1 MSRIIRFVPALL
13 IALPLLDVPG
23 AAVAQ
28 QAPAAPNAQ
37 SAPNANRDAEIA
49 AATAEGMAEALRR
62 AQGGDW
68 VAQHFLAQAYY
79 SGQGVPKDPA
89 TGMYWMKKA
98 ADGGFARAQA
108 RLALTYNNYGRPP
121 TDPQA
126 AYRYASMAAKQGD
139 TIGYYA
145 MGLFNEYAVGT
156 PRDIDKAL
164 EFYADAAGAG
174 NPASLFNMGQLFA
187 SGVGVPQGAG
197 AGKASEAEVRALYS
211 GTMYA
216 LAEQRGY
223 KLPDDVSRTVEPI
236 AALLLAGFLSLP
248 IAGNAFAH
256 EAAGLAYLNGRRVPK
271 DTAVGIAALKRAA
284 EGGSASAAAR
294 LGMEYY
300 RGVNVPRDNPQAV
313 RYFQQAAKAG
323 NEVGYYGLGIYSK
336 YGAVLPKD
344 QGVAN
349 QYFGRAIQGFDGY
362 SAFNLGI
369 AYKDGLGLAPNRAVA
384 NYLFLVARQRNISQA
399 ANFLSAEQS
408 RSAGPVATPRP
419 AGGTA
424 PLPVTVASVPAGPRF
439 ALVIGNS
446 DYAGGLPRLTNP
458 GNDADLMAT
467 ALKKTGFQVQ
477 TVKNADQMTMKKAI
491 AAFGD
496 RVRSAG
502 ASATAM
508 FYYAGHGV
516 QSDGVNF
523 LIPVNAAI
531 TAKADLD
538 LYGVSA
544 ASVLSQLEGARAM
557 TNIIVLDA
565 CRNTPFP
572 SGSRGGFG
580 TGGLAE
586 LRARNGTFIAYSTA
600 PGEVAA
606 DGAGR
611 NSPFTLALAQNIQ
624 KPGDPVE
631 IVFRNVRRDVRT
643 ATNDAQ
649 TPWDSSSLTTDFA
662 FQPK

>member
-1 MSRIIRFVPALL
+1 MARIIRLSPAVLS
-13 IALPLLDVPG
+13 ALPLLLVPV
-23 AAVAQ
+23 AAIAQ
-28 QAPAAPNAQ
+28 PAPAAQNTQP
-37 SAPNANRDAEIA
+37 APNANRDREIA

-68 VAQHFLAQAYY
+68 VAQHFLAQAYTY
-79 SGQGVPKDPA
+79 GQGVQKDPA
-89 TGMYWMKKA
+89 TGLFWMKKA

-145 MGLFNEYAVGT
+145 MGLFNEYGVGT
-156 PRDIDKAL
+156 PRDTAKAL
-164 EFYADAAGAG
+164 EFYAYAAGAG
-174 NPASLFNMGQLFA
+174 NHDSLFNMGRLFA
-187 SGVGVPQGAG
+187 SGVGVPKGQGG
-197 AGKASEAEVRALYS
+197 GNVSEAEAREFYS
-211 GTMYA
+211 GIMYV

-223 KLPDDVSRTVEPI
+223 KLPPDISQKVGPI
-236 AALLLAGFLSLP
+236 TAFLLEAMRKQP
-248 IAGNAFAH
+248 VAGNAYSH
-256 EAAGLAYLNGRRVPK
+256 EAAGLAYLTGWRVPK
-271 DTAVGIAALKRAA
+271 DVAVGIAELKRAA
-284 EGGSASAAAR
+284 EDGSASAAAR

-313 RYFQQAAKAG
+313 RYFEQAAKAG
-323 NEVGYYGLGIYSK
+323 NQVGYYGLGLYSK
-336 YGAVLPKD
+336 YGVVLPKD

-349 QYFGRAIQGFDGY
+349 QHFKRAIQGFDGN
-362 SAFNLGI
+362 SAFNVGI

-384 NYLFLVARQRNISQA
+384 NYYFLVARQRNIAQA
-399 ANFLSAEQS
+399 TNFLSAEQS

-439 ALVIGNS
+439 ALVIGNG
-446 DYAGGLPRLTNP
+446 DYVGSLPRLTNP
-458 GNDADLMAT
+458 GNDADLMTA
-467 ALKKTGFQVQ
+467 ALKSTGFQVQ
-477 TVKNADQMTMKKAI
+477 TVKNADQMAMKKAI

-502 ASATAM
+502 AGATAM

-531 TAKADLD
+531 NAKADLD

-565 CRNTPFP
+565 CRNMPFP

-580 TGGLAE
+580 VGGLAE

-606 DGAGR
+606 DGTGR
-611 NSPFTLALAQNIQ
+611 NSPFTMALAQNIQ

-662 FQPK
+662 FKIR